1 MKINKVIHS
10 SVCALSAVLLLAGCG
25 GAQAGSAQ
33 ISAPAV
39 MPSAQATMRTDTAD
53 KLLAGDYIVNS
64 ELTGAALPGA
74 DSQALIDAI
83 GGIKGASYDP
93 LFLLGTQVVSG
104 TNYAVLC
111 RKTMDSGAVS
121 LTVLTINVPPNG
133 GALVCGAVPFDLAD
147 VISVQPE
154 GSAEPAL
161 VSAYQTNTEFKAQ
174 PTGDKYTGAEVVF
187 AEALP
192 EAEAETG
199 AKYEFAAEL
208 GAQTTSGS
216 INHAFL
222 ALKNADMPGDERWV
236 IMTVSESADAVIPSA
251 TNEIDISAYAR

>member
-1 MKINKVIHS
+1 MKINKTVHS
-10 SVCALSAVLLLAGCG
+10 SVCVLSAVLLLAGCG
-25 GAQAGSAQ
+25 SAKAGSAQ
-33 ISAPAV
+33 ISAPAI
-39 MPSAQATMRTDTAD
+39 MPSAQATMHADTAD

-83 GGIKGASYDP
+83 GNIKGAAYDP

-111 RKTMDSGAVS
+111 RKTLNSSAQS
-121 LTVLTINVPPNG
+121 LTVLTIDVPLNG

-147 VISVQPE
+147 VISMQPE
-154 GSAEPAL
+154 NSAEPTL
-161 VSAYQTNTEFKAQ
+161 VGAYQTNTEFTAQ
-174 PTGDKYTGAEVVF
+174 PTGDKYTGAETVF

-208 GAQTTSGS
+208 GAQATSGG

-222 ALKNADMPGDERWV
+222 ALKNADVPGNERWV
-236 IMTVSESADAVIPSA
+236 IMTVSEGADAVIPSA
-251 TNEIDISAYAR
+251 INEIDISAYAR